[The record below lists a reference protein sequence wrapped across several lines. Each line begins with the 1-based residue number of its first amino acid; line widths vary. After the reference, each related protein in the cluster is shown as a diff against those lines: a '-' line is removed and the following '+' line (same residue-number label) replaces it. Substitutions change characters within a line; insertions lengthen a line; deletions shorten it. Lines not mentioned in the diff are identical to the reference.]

1 MAASSATHSDIL
13 VASRT
18 ADILALDEEAI
29 LKLFRVGA
37 DDEANREARIA
48 QLVQATGIR
57 CPRVL
62 GRAERDGRAGIV
74 YSRVAGTPLARW
86 LGLRR
91 PWRLRAAGEILALAH
106 ADLHRYHAPELPSLR
121 KRVCHSIQ
129 AALVVPAQTRALAL
143 RAVEMMPDGDTLCH
157 GDLTTDNILLTS
169 GDPVV
174 IDWSEAAHGDP
185 AADVARSVVHLTVAH
200 KYYLSA
206 PRRPLA
212 QYAHRLLSAAYVRQ
226 YQRLRPETAARVRFW
241 LLPVAVARLGRGA
254 PISQRFLL
262 RVIARLASTAPA
274 L

>member
-1 MAASSATHSDIL
+1 MAASSDAHSDVL

-18 ADILALDEEAI
+18 ADILALDELAI
-29 LKLFRVGA
+29 LKLFRAGA
-37 DDEANREARIA
+37 DGEAEREAEIA
-48 QLVQATGIR
+48 RLVEATGIR

-62 GRAERDGRAGIV
+62 GVTERDGRAGIL
-74 YSRVAGTPLARW
+74 YSRVPGTSLARW

-91 PWRLRAAGEILALAH
+91 PWRLRAAGEILARAH
-106 ADLHRYHAPELPSLR
+106 DDLHRYHAPALPSLR
-121 KRVCHSIQ
+121 ERLAQEIR
-129 AALVVPAQTRALAL
+129 AAVVVPTPTRTLAL
-143 RAVEMMPDGDTLCH
+143 RAVETMPDGDTLCH